1 MVENATGKRV
11 KTPRTDNSG
20 EYKSTVFQNYLKTEG
35 IITIPKTP
43 QQNGVAE

>member
-1 MVENATGKRV
+1 MVEKATGRKV

-20 EYKSTVFQNYLKTEG
+20 EYTSTVFRNYLKTEE